1 MAALKQRLRE
11 QKAQEAADVAR
22 ASSSHVEMLDVI
34 PGVIVEVKAD
44 SELDKET
51 VKVSLFIAQNFNEKL
66 TNIQKMLTYQL

>member
-11 QKAQEAADVAR
+11 QKAHEAADVAR